1 MEPMAKLVPRL
12 WPFLAHSSSSVR
24 RSTLQTLFTLTRPS
38 QSENST
44 NNTPSTNGD
53 KEMRLNYGVKD
64 WPTELVQDSLRH
76 VFQRVLVEH
85 LEDVQNLAVKV
96 WDNIVEHSEL
106 SCLLH
111 AVCPWISSW
120 LCLAM
125 QPPRLAFDPNTLVTY
140 RSMHVREV
148 KMTNR
153 GDLESNSS
161 VVKPMQKFY
170 LGGTETIPVDVRG
183 KNITR
188 ARCKAAQ
195 MLGEFTFTRFFNRIS

>member
-24 RSTLQTLFTLTRPS
+24 RSTLQTLFTLTQPS
-38 QSENST
+38 QHDHNNI
-44 NNTPSTNGD
+44 NNTQSTNGTTA
-53 KEMRLNYGVKD
+53 MHLNYGVRD

-76 VFQRVLVEH
+76 VYQRVLVEH
-85 LEDVQNLAVKV
+85 LDDIQNLAVDV
-96 WDNIVEHSEL
+96 WNNIVIHSEL
-106 SCLLH
+106 SRLLH

-140 RSMHVREV
+140 RSMHTREV

-153 GDLESNSS
+153 GDLEANNAASM
-161 VVKPMQKFY
+161 KPMHKFY
-170 LGGTETIPVDVRG
+170 LGGTETIPVDIRA
-183 KNITR
+183 KNVTR

-195 MLGEFTFTRFFNRIS
+195 MLGKYFTY